1 MELFIK
7 VLVKQQVALT
17 RREGMAM
24 LGKQHGRLT
33 GFCRSWKGVAF
44 ISHPLILSTTNFLID
59 QLRVRRKYRIP
70 AKTKGLYSS

>member
-1 MELFIK
+1 
-7 VLVKQQVALT
+7 
-17 RREGMAM
+17 M

-33 GFCRSWKGVAF
+33 GKGVAF
-44 ISHPLILSTTNFLID
+44 ISHPLILSTTIFLID